1 MIVTFFVILCLNKKL
16 IQMKSLSSLNKY
28 FWKYKFYLI
37 WGIITVI
44 ASNLFTI
51 YPAQIIRTALDMI
64 GELLSIRQLTSGFEI
79 QSGLMQTINRSLL
92 LFGGLMVG
100 IAILS
105 GVFLFFTRQTI
116 IYMSRLIEYDL
127 RNDIFI
133 HYQELSTRFYRKNR
147 TGDLM
152 SRITEDV
159 NKVRMYLGP
168 AVMYTLNTFT
178 RFVLVLT
185 AMFSINPKLAVFSL
199 LPLPVLSF
207 MIYLVQS
214 IIEKRSRKIQ
224 EQLAKLNTFTQEIYS
239 GIRVVKAYVKEKE
252 IQQRFEKETE
262 IYKMRTLHSAKVDAV
277 FFPAVTFLV
286 GLSSILL
293 VWIGSEQVI
302 DGTITVGNIAE
313 FTLYIGLLAWPIIS
327 LGWVTTL
334 IQQAAASQKRINEI
348 LGEGSDVQFQDTDS
362 VIEKPLIQWKS
373 VNFTYPDTGITALQ
387 NVSFTLKPG
396 QKLGIVGP
404 AGAGKS
410 TVCQLVLRMF
420 DVSSGEICIDERPIQ
435 QYSKTALRSITG
447 YAPQDVFLFS
457 DSIRENIAFGLP
469 EATENQAIE
478 AAKFAAVHEN
488 IMDFPSTYETVIG
501 ERGVMLSGGQKQ
513 RLSIARAYIRK
524 PKILI
529 LDDVLSAV
537 DTETEEIL
545 LKNIRKFRNEQ
556 PDAVVIQ
563 IAHRL
568 SCVQDSDYILALDYG
583 RVIEEGTH
591 QSLLNK
597 GGYYAGIYEKQLAE
611 TLTKV

>member
-1 MIVTFFVILCLNKKL
+1 MVFLGLNRKL
-16 IQMKSLSSLNKY
+16 TGMKSLSSLNKY

-64 GELLSIRQLTSGFEI
+64 GELLSIRELTKGFEI
-79 QSGLMQTINRSLL
+79 QAGLMQTINRSLL

-178 RFVLVLT
+178 RFVLVIT
-185 AMFSINPKLAVFSL
+185 AMFSINPKLAIFSL

-214 IIEKRSRKIQ
+214 VIEKRSRKIQ
-224 EQLAKLNTFTQEIYS
+224 EQLATMNTFTQEIYS

-252 IQQRFEKETE
+252 ILQRFETETE
-262 IYKMRTLHSAKVDAV
+262 TYRKRTLHSAKVDAV

-286 GLSSILL
+286 GLSGIFLI
-293 VWIGSEQVI
+293 WIGSEQVI
-302 DGTITVGNIAE
+302 EGTLTIGNIAE
-313 FTLYIGLLAWPIIS
+313 FTLYVGLLAWPIIS

-348 LGEGSDVQFQDTDS
+348 LNEGSDVQFPDS
-362 VIEKPLIQWKS
+362 DYVIEKPSVQWKS
-373 VNFTYPDTGITALQ
+373 VTFTYPDTGITALK
-387 NVSFTLKPG
+387 NVSFTLSPG

-404 AGAGKS
+404 AGSGKS
-410 TVCQLVLRMF
+410 TICQLTLRMF
-420 DVSSGEICIDERPIQ
+420 DITSGEILIDGRPIQ
-435 QYSKTALRSITG
+435 QYSKTALRSISG

-457 DSIRENIAFGLP
+457 DSVSENIAFGLP
-469 EATENQAIE
+469 EATQSQVEE
-478 AAKFAAVHEN
+478 AAKFASVYEN
-488 IMDFPSTYETVIG
+488 ISGFPQGFDTLIG

-513 RLSIARAYIRK
+513 RLSIARACIRK

-537 DTETEEIL
+537 DTETEETL
-545 LKNIRKFRNEQ
+545 LRNIQQFRKEQ
-556 PDAVVIQ
+556 PDSIVIQ

-568 SCVQDSDYILALDYG
+568 SCVQDSDYILALDNG
-583 RVIEEGTH
+583 VVIEEGTH
-591 QSLLNK
+591 ESLLRK
-597 GGYYAGIYEKQLAE
+597 KGYYAGIYEKQLSE
-611 TLTKV
+611 TLAEV